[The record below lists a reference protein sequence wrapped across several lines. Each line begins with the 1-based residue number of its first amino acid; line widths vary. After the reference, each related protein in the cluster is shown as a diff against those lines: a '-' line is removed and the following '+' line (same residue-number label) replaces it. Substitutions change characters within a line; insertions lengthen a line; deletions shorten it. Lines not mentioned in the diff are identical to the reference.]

1 MANAI
6 NAFGVSDIGCRRQK
20 NEDTFLLHRQISES
34 TDRSTLSAQA
44 GSGADGLFLAGVFDG
59 IGSGGNGDRASRTAA
74 GVFQKLSRQD
84 AQAEMD
90 IQIRR
95 GFQEAN
101 NEIVRLRKT
110 ISVAGTTGTVLAI
123 YRNACKIYH
132 MGDSRAYLHRD
143 GQVFQLTR
151 DQTLAQMKIELGLY
165 EASDARAKQ
174 ESHLL
179 TDYIGRDTARTQAAP
194 AESQWIPLQSGDR
207 LLLCSDGLYG
217 MCEPGQIREVLNR
230 REGPESSALALV
242 AAAKEQG
249 GEDNI
254 TCVVVAIP

>member
-6 NAFGVSDIGCRRQK
+6 NAFGISDIGCRRRK

-44 GSGADGLFLAGVFDG
+44 ESGADAFFLTGVFDG

-143 GQVFQLTR
+143 GRMFQLTR

-165 EASDARAKQ
+165 EAGDARAKL